1 MNNIKSL
8 KRMIR
13 TIINEN
19 VQVSEIDIEKFEVT
33 MEDIRTKLEVIED
46 IIISAGDGEMEAA
59 ALGPTGWLSSIK
71 DSLDINDPQSPASK
85 VLEDLI
91 QTTT

>member
-8 KRMIR
+8 KNMIR
-13 TIINEN
+13 SIINEN
-19 VQVSEIDIEKFEVT
+19 VSVSEIDIEKYEVT

-46 IIISAGDGEMEAA
+46 IIIAAGDAEMESA
-59 ALGPTGWLSSIK
+59 ALGPNGWLAAIK
-71 DSLDINDPQSPASK
+71 DSLDINNAESPASK

-91 QTTT
+91 QTTS

>member
-8 KRMIR
+8 KNIIR
-13 TIINEN
+13 SIIHEN
-19 VQVSEIDIEKFEVT
+19 VQVSEIDIERYEAT

-46 IIISAGDGEMEAA
+46 IIISAGDAEMEAD
-59 ALGPTGWLSSIK
+59 ALGPNGWLASIK
-71 DSLDINDPQSPASK
+71 DSLDINNAGSPASK